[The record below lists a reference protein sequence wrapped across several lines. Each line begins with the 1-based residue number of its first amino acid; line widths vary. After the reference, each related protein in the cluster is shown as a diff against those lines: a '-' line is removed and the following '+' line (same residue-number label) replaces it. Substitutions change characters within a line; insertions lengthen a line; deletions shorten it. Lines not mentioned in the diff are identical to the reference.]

1 MSRDSSAKYFQ
12 INKKRIQLKTHEK
25 YQSLSKKEKEKK
37 KRVRKRYKSLVE
49 NGRQKLVVYRENII
63 MTKNTLL

>member
-12 INKKRIQLKTHEK
+12 RIQLKTHEK

-37 KRVRKRYKSLVE
+37 NVFVSD
-49 NGRQKLVVYRENII
+49 
-63 MTKNTLL
+63 TKV

>member
-25 YQSLSKKEKEKK
+25 YQSLSKKEKKK
-37 KRVRKRYKSLVE
+37 KRVHKRYKSLVE

>member
-37 KRVRKRYKSLVE
+37 KNVFVSD
-49 NGRQKLVVYRENII
+49 
-63 MTKNTLL
+63 TKV

>member
-37 KRVRKRYKSLVE
+37 KRVRKWYKSLVE

>member
-25 YQSLSKKEKEKK
+25 YQSLSKKEKKK
-37 KRVRKRYKSLVE
+37 NVFISD
-49 NGRQKLVVYRENII
+49 
-63 MTKNTLL
+63 TKV

>member
-25 YQSLSKKEKEKK
+25 YQSLSKKEKKKK